1 VSCKWDESNPDNIF
15 KLGYNELFNGG
26 DAQDENGEWIP
37 WVAAK
42 YYNNEKKLKDVLL
55 GHCRE
60 SQADMVFMFMVAVVC
75 IGTALMLF
83 LKKRKG
89 Y

>member
-1 VSCKWDESNPDNIF
+1 VSCKWDESNVDNIY

-26 DAQDENGEWIP
+26 DMKFPDGEWVP
-37 WVAAK
+37 WVFWQ
-42 YYNNEKKLKDVLL
+42 YQNNDNKAKDVLL

-60 SQADMVFMFMVAVVC
+60 SQADLVFMFMVAVVC

>member
-1 VSCKWDESNPDNIF
+1 MSCKWDNGDPENIL
-15 KLGYNELFNGG
+15 KLGYNEFFNGG
-26 DAQDENGEWIP
+26 WRKIRGTWFPWISSEYQNDADKG
-37 WVAAK
+37 
-42 YYNNEKKLKDVLL
+42 KDVLL

-60 SQADMVFMFMVAVVC
+60 SQANLVFMFMVAVVC
-75 IGTALMLF
+75 VTTALMLF